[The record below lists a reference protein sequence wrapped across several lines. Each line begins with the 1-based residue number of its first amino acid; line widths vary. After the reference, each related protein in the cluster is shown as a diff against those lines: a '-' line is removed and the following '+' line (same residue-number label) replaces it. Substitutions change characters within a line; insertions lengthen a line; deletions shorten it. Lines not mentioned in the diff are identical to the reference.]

1 MKKIWMIMMAVV
13 VTLAVPAL
21 ARAHEGHEHKALGT
35 VSGVNGNHVT
45 VKTTEGKTIVL
56 MLDDK
61 TTVTRG
67 KEKLEAKAVTV
78 GERVSVGYME
88 ENKMLMAHEIKLATT
103 PAAKK

>member
-1 MKKIWMIMMAVV
+1 MKKTWITIMAVV

-21 ARAHEGHEHKALGT
+21 AGAHEGHEHKALGT
-35 VSGVNGNHVT
+35 VSVVNGNHVT
-45 VKTTEGKTIVL
+45 VKTTDGKTIVL

-67 KEKLEAKAVTV
+67 KAKLDAKAVTV

-103 PAAKK
+103 SPAKK

>member
-1 MKKIWMIMMAVV
+1 MKKTWITIMAVV

-35 VSGVNGNHVT
+35 VSAVNGNHVT
-45 VKTTEGKTIVL
+45 VKTTDGKAIVL

-78 GERVSVGYME
+78 GERVSVAYME